1 MTDEVAVRG
10 GSRGRS
16 RAEIVRYLIGVA
28 VGIVVLLLLFGK
40 RTELA
45 PAWHQ
50 LSQASLG
57 WVGAAVAVETLSLLT
72 FAALQHRVLRL
83 SGASIRLAPLVL
95 LSLANDAISNTVPGE
110 PAISSAYRY
119 RFYRRRGVSSASAGW
134 TIFTILVAQAIGMSL
149 ILLAGV
155 LVALAGR
162 GTKDAGVSV
171 AGLVIVVV
179 AVTVLIRRD
188 LILRFAAA
196 LTGRAH
202 RSRLGGQLTE
212 RIQSTLVSMREIP
225 LSAGSAVSVVGFATA
240 VWLGDFL
247 CLVCSFCAIHAA
259 VPWDGVLL
267 AYGVAQVA
275 GTLPIVPGGLGII
288 EGSLA
293 IILIG
298 YGASRPSALAAA
310 VIYRVISFWF
320 AIAAGWISVGV
331 IAHHQRQDPKLR
343 EQE

>member
-10 GSRGRS
+10 VSHRRI
-16 RAEIVRYLIGVA
+16 EIVRYLIGVA

-40 RTELA
+40 RTELR

-50 LSQASLG
+50 LRHASLD
-57 WVGAAVAVETLSLLT
+57 WVAAAFVVEAVSLLT

-83 SGASIRLAPLVL
+83 SGASIRLGPLAL
-95 LSLANDAISNTVPGE
+95 LSLANDAIANTVPGE
-110 PAISSAYRY
+110 PAVSSAYRY
-119 RFYRRRGVSSASAGW
+119 RFYRRHGVTSASAGW
-134 TIFTILVAQAIGMSL
+134 TIFTVLIAQAIGMSL
-149 ILLAGV
+149 ILLLGV
-155 LVALAGR
+155 LVALASG
-162 GTKDAGVSV
+162 GTRYAGASV

-179 AVTVLIRRD
+179 AVAVLIRRD
-188 LILRFAAA
+188 LILRFVQA

-212 RIQSTLVSMREIP
+212 RIGSTLARMREIP
-225 LSAGSAVSVVGFATA
+225 LSTGSAVGAVALATA
-240 VWLGDFL
+240 VWFGDFL
-247 CLVCSFCAIHAA
+247 CLVCSFGAIHAA

-320 AIAAGWISVGV
+320 AIAVGWISVGL
-331 IAHHQRQDPKLR
+331 IAHHRRQDPS
-343 EQE
+343 